1 MTYDA
6 LLLASFGGPEGP
18 DDVMP
23 FLVNV
28 TRGRGIPRERLE
40 AVAEHYYHL
49 GGVSPINAQNRDLM
63 SELEAEFARRG
74 IELPIYFGNRN
85 WEPYFTDALRQIADD
100 GHRRVLALATSAYS
114 SYSGCR
120 QYRENLAQAL
130 IETDLHGT
138 ITMAKV
144 RHYFDHPGFVA
155 ASVAG
160 VAAALNDVAQQG
172 ISVEATRVLFTTH
185 SVPTSMSEAS
195 GPPAGSPGHIPGGA
209 YVAQHLAVAEV
220 VMAQVAEVLAGP
232 VPPHRLVFQSRSGP
246 PTMPW
251 LEPDINDAMREA
263 AAQGVQAFVVVPVGF
278 ISDHV
283 EVIWDLDH
291 EARDTADELGTA
303 FLRVPTAGV
312 HPAFVSGLVDIV
324 EESLRDR
331 PAEALTDLGPWPS
344 LCAIGCC
351 PNARADLPTVAGA
364 DSTIGR

>member
-23 FLVNV
+23 FLENV

-49 GGVSPINAQNRDLM
+49 GGVSPINAQNRDLIRA
-63 SELEAEFARRG
+63 LEAEFARRG

-85 WEPYFTDALRQIADD
+85 WTPYFTDALRQIVDD
-100 GHRRVLALATSAYS
+100 GHGRVLALATSAYS

-130 IETDLHGT
+130 IEADLSGSLV
-138 ITMAKV
+138 IDKV
-144 RHYFDHPGFVA
+144 RHYFDHPGFVT
-155 ASVAG
+155 ASVEG
-160 VAAALNDVAQQG
+160 VAEALRDVARQG
-172 ISVEATRVLFTTH
+172 FTVEATQVLFTTH
-185 SVPTSMSEAS
+185 SVPTSMSVTS
-195 GPPAGSPGHIPGGA
+195 GPPAGSAGHIQGGA

-220 VMAQVAEVLAGP
+220 VMARVAEILAGP

-263 AAQGVQAFVVVPVGF
+263 AAQGVRAFVVVPIGF

-291 EARDTADELGTA
+291 EARETADELGAA
-303 FLRVPTAGV
+303 FVRVPTAGV

-324 EESLRDR
+324 EESTKGHA
-331 PAEALTDLGPWPS
+331 PEALTNLGPWPS
-344 LCAIGCC
+344 VCAVGCC